1 MDRVTARGL
10 AERVLRLDG
19 PYQPGALTAAAGLVA
34 ELVRRLN
41 RATADPT
48 ALPQPSDVYHVV
60 SELAA
65 AAAGLQQLLTQLA
78 GRLQQWGTDPG
89 QLRHAQHRQTR
100 DSVEFALLDLMH
112 ATADLHRAAG
122 AADAT
127 AVALRAAH
135 THIGQLTLVDADGAR

>member
-1 MDRVTARGL
+1 VDRVTARGL

-19 PYQPGALTAAAGLVA
+19 PYQPDALTAAAGLVA

-41 RATADPT
+41 RATADPA
-48 ALPQPSDVYHVV
+48 ALPRPGAVYHVV
-60 SELAA
+60 GELAGA
-65 AAAGLQQLLTQLA
+65 VARLQQLLTQLA
-78 GRLQQWGTDPG
+78 SRLQQWGTDPG
-89 QLRHAQHRQTR
+89 QLRHAQHQHAR

-122 AADAT
+122 ATDAA

-135 THIGQLTLVDADGAR
+135 THIGQITLVDVDGAR